1 MATKY
6 SPNAHDI
13 AETNRLKAD
22 AFLDGEWL
30 TMVQGDRDTWL
41 TNSQFNTPSK
51 VKDKTGQKMF
61 LHYFGQSFG
70 AGTNSNVTAFLTTT
84 LAVGTDDTFA
94 NRATR
99 TWGTT

>member
-6 SPNAHDI
+6 SPNEHDI
-13 AETNRLKAD
+13 AEINREKAD
-22 AFLDGEWL
+22 VFLDGEWL

-41 TNSQFNTPSK
+41 ANTQFNTLSK
-51 VKDKTGQKMF
+51 IKDKTGKKMF

-70 AGTNSNVTAFLTTT
+70 AGTNSNVVMFLSVT
-84 LAVGTDDTFA
+84 LGVGTDDTFI
-94 NRATR
+94 NRSGR